1 MGMVLIQQQTL
12 GSAAPSVT
20 FNSIPQTY
28 KALRLCISGRLSS
41 GSPASTVLSFNG
53 NTLNRATREMYG
65 NGTTVSTA
73 AGSTMYA
80 DLSSGA
86 TDTASVFSSSI
97 IEIPDY
103 TSASAYKSSIA
114 DCASENNS
122 SVAYLDAVSNLWSDT
137 TAITSLTCTA
147 GGGVN
152 YATASSFTLY
162 GIG

>member
-53 NTLNRATREMYG
+53 NTLNRATRD
-65 NGTTVSTA
+65 
-73 AGSTMYA
+73 MYA